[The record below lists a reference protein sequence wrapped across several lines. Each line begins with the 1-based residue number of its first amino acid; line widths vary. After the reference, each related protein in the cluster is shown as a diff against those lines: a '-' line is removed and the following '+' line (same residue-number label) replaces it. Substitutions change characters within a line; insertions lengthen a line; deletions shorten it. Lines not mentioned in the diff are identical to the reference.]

1 MSQQLDAPSGDGP
14 PSAHFPAVG
23 DSMVVGI
30 VDVAEYQQRD
40 YDTGEPLTWP
50 DGGPRNGKVVTGLVV
65 STSGTAGAG
74 SERNPGTA
82 SPGDIV
88 RFWCEGS
95 RFFTYRDAIKEAGGV
110 HVGDVMLWKR
120 EADKAPTNPRH
131 NPAKQYSAKIRRPE
145 PKDGDLAD
153 RCERAR
159 IELKQRPALD
169 GPVVVGGWSA
179 WDAEESAPF

>member
-1 MSQQLDAPSGDGP
+1 MTQQLDAPSGDGP

-30 VDVAEYQQRD
+30 VDVAEYQQKD

-65 STSGTAGAG
+65 STSGSAGAG

-95 RFFTYRDAIKEAGGV
+95 KWFTYRDAIKEAGGV
-110 HVGDVMLWKR
+110 RMGDVMWWKR
-120 EADKAPTNPRH
+120 EEDIPAKSAKHFPT
-131 NPAKQYSAKIRRPE
+131 KQYSAKIRRPE

-169 GPVVVGGWSA
+169 SPVAVGG
-179 WDAEESAPF
+179 SAPYGDEPEEMF